1 MKKRFSASAATAIF
15 IFLTLLFALPLA
27 SCAPAEKDPL
37 SYQDSSSRV
46 EATLSSGTGK
56 LSFVITLPA
65 VRDASVRRDA
75 VIELTSPETLSGVT
89 VTVSGQVVTVS
100 SGEMTLPVSPEAA
113 RRWLSVVGLFSLD
126 GGAVTSVSSEDKG
139 VVVGVGDAPSRV
151 FVSFLPGESTPSKIE
166 TEDGSLSLT
175 INKFTFTE
183 TDEVSGGTGE
193 NDGHRFQAET

>member
-1 MKKRFSASAATAIF
+1 M
-15 IFLTLLFALPLA
+15 TLLFALPLA

-56 LSFVITLPA
+56 FSFVITLPA

-75 VIELTSPETLSGVT
+75 VIELTSPETLSGMT
-89 VTVSGQVVTVS
+89 VNVSGQVVTVS

-113 RRWLSVVGLFSLD
+113 GRWLSVVGLFSLD
-126 GGAVTSVSSEDKG
+126 GGAVTSVSSEDKGG

-175 INKFTFTE
+175 INKYTFTE

-193 NDGHRFQAET
+193 NDGHRLQAET